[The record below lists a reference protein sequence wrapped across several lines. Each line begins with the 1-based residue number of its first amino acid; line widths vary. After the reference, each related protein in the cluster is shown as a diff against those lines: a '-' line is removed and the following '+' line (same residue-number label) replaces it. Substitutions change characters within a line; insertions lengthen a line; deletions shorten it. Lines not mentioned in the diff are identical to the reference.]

1 MNKPWEPQGEGQS
14 GGRTQDVRSRI
25 GQECNHSEVRRG
37 AFLREQDNTATAF
50 EPSLFFFFS
59 SGAAAVVGPRGTY
72 SWPVSPVQEM
82 GRRPRN
88 SFDSSL
94 AEWGGQQVKDA
105 RAEHLHQT
113 SAQQQP

>member
-50 EPSLFFFFS
+50 EPSLFFFFKWCS
-59 SGAAAVVGPRGTY
+59 CSGGSQGNLLLA
-72 SWPVSPVQEM
+72 SVSCA
-82 GRRPRN
+82 GN
-88 SFDSSL
+88 
-94 AEWGGQQVKDA
+94 GQKAKEQ
-105 RAEHLHQT
+105 L
-113 SAQQQP
+113 